1 MNPFEQK
8 PSRKAGAFQSWKSLY
23 PKAYCKDETDAYT
36 KVRIILMTGA
46 EYEAVWFGHQFHRHC
61 TDNDLRRELA
71 VARRQ
76 EQQQQHQLAYLKPAD
91 ETQLETTITYEQL
104 AVDLTAILAQREPD
118 PYVVKALN
126 FALLED
132 FDHLY
137 RYADLLEMEQGI
149 RAERLV
155 GGYTEIMPG
164 RPTIAHHRHP
174 VDSVRRACDFKKAD
188 LLTMLDTCIITAAE
202 QQTMN
207 YYMNLGAFYPN
218 DLGRR
223 LYQEIGMVEEQH
235 VTQYGAL
242 MDPSCTWLENLLL
255 HEYNECYL
263 YWSCFETETDDE
275 VKKIWERYF
284 DMEVGHLHKAAQ
296 LLQKYEGKEWQQVLP
311 QGEFPELLRF
321 APQIDY
327 VRKVLK
333 NTVELTAPGF
343 SLLPVPG
350 GGEQGRAR
358 GGAQPLHHP
367 GISGEKRGG
376 LPLPDQETPRPC
388 PVRPNHRQHPAG
400 PCAQRNQELNRNR
413 NPFFESPG
421 FGLGTFRFM
430 GRYSGKSRPGGRFP
444 WSVAL

>member
-1 MNPFEQK
+1 MNPFTQK
-8 PSRKAGAFQSWKSLY
+8 PAQQGVEFQSWKDLY
-23 PKAYCKDETDAYT
+23 PKAYHKDDTDAYT

-46 EYEAVWFGHQFHRHC
+46 EYEAVWFGHQFHRNC
-61 TDNDLRRELA
+61 TDNNLRREIA
-71 VARRQ
+71 VSRRV
-76 EQQQQHQLAYLKPAD
+76 EQQQQHQLAYLKPVD

-137 RYADLLEMEQGI
+137 RYADLLEMEQGVK
-149 RAERLV
+149 AERLV
-155 GGYTEIMPG
+155 GGYTEVMPG

-174 VDSVRRACDFKKAD
+174 VDSVRRACNFKQAQ
-188 LLTMLDTCIITAAE
+188 LITMLDTCTITAAE

-242 MDPSCTWLENLLL
+242 LDPACTWLENLLL

-263 YWSCFETETDDE
+263 YWSCLETETHPV
-275 VKKIWERYF
+275 VKKIWEQNF
-284 DMEVGHLHKAAQ
+284 EAELQHLHKAVQ
-296 LLQKYEGKEWQQVLP
+296 LLQKFEGKDWQQVLP

-327 VRKVLK
+327 VRKVLE
-333 NTVELTAPGF
+333 NTVELTAVGEDYVPVGQLNKDTPF
-343 SLLPVPG
+343 FHYQAQVNAGDVMDVPSHRIIAEYQKQRGEDYRYQQKEHPVPALRDRKTDNT
-350 GGEQGRAR
+350 ELGR
-358 GGAQPLHHP
+358 
-367 GISGEKRGG
+367 ISAK
-376 LPLPDQETPRPC
+376 TC
-388 PVRPNHRQHPAG
+388 
-400 PCAQRNQELNRNR
+400 
-413 NPFFESPG
+413 
-421 FGLGTFRFM
+421 
-430 GRYSGKSRPGGRFP
+430 
-444 WSVAL
+444 

>member
-1 MNPFEQK
+1 MNPFEEK

-23 PKAYCKDETDAYT
+23 PKAYRKDETDAYT

-104 AVDLTAILAQREPD
+104 AVDLTAILAQRDPD

-188 LLTMLDTCIITAAE
+188 LITMLDTCIITAAE

-223 LYQEIGMVEEQH
+223 LYQEIGMVEEEH

-242 MDPSCTWLENLLL
+242 LDPGCTWLENLLL

-284 DMEVGHLHKAAQ
+284 EMEVGHLHKAAQ

-333 NTVELTAPGF
+333 KTVELTAAGEDY
-343 SLLPVPG
+343 LPVD
-350 GGEQGRAR
+350 QVA
-358 GGAQPLHHP
+358 
-367 GISGEKRGG
+367 
-376 LPLPDQETPRPC
+376 PDS
-388 PVRPNHRQHPAG
+388 
-400 PCAQRNQELNRNR
+400 
-413 NPFFESPG
+413 PFFRYQEAANKGGPEAVPSHCIIRTYQEKKGEDYRYQTKKHPVPALADRTADNTR
-421 FGLGTFRFM
+421 LGRV
-430 GRYSGKSRPGGRFP
+430 SG
-444 WSVAL
+444 AADN

>member
-8 PSRKAGAFQSWKSLY
+8 PSRSAEGFQSWKNLY
-23 PKAYCKDETDAYT
+23 PKAYRKEETDAYT

-46 EYEAVWFGHQFHRHC
+46 EYEAVWFGHQFHRNC

-71 VARRQ
+71 FVRRQ
-76 EQQQQHQLAYLKPAD
+76 EQQQQHQLAFLKPAD

-149 RAERLV
+149 QAERLV

-174 VDSVRRACDFKKAD
+174 VDSVRRACNFRTAD
-188 LLTMLDTCIITAAE
+188 LLTMLDTCTITAAE

-207 YYMNLGAFYPN
+207 YYMNLGAYYPN

-242 MDPSCTWLENLLL
+242 MDPSCSWLENLLL

-263 YWSCFETETDDE
+263 YWSCCETETDE
-275 VKKIWERYF
+275 YVKKIWEHSF
-284 DMEVGHLHKAAQ
+284 DVEVSHLHKAAR
-296 LLQKYEGKEWQQVLP
+296 LLGKYEGKEWQQVLP
-311 QGEFPELLRF
+311 QGEFPAPLRF
-321 APQIDY
+321 EPQIDY

-333 NTVELTAPGF
+333 NTVELTADCEEYTPVNCVAPDAPFFRYQAAVNKGGPDAVP
-343 SLLPVPG
+343 SHRIICEYQEENGQDYRYQTKQHPVPALADRKTDNT
-350 GGEQGRAR
+350 ELGRV
-358 GGAQPLHHP
+358 P
-367 GISGEKRGG
+367 SGVCEK
-376 LPLPDQETPRPC
+376 DKNCPC
-388 PVRPNHRQHPAG
+388 
-400 PCAQRNQELNRNR
+400 
-413 NPFFESPG
+413 
-421 FGLGTFRFM
+421 
-430 GRYSGKSRPGGRFP
+430 
-444 WSVAL
+444 

>member
-1 MNPFEQK
+1 MNPFEEK

-23 PKAYCKDETDAYT
+23 PKAYRKDETDAYT

-104 AVDLTAILAQREPD
+104 AVDLTAILAQRDPD

-188 LLTMLDTCIITAAE
+188 LITMLDTCIITAAE

-223 LYQEIGMVEEQH
+223 LYQEIGMVEEEH

-242 MDPSCTWLENLLL
+242 LDPGCTWLENLLL

-284 DMEVGHLHKAAQ
+284 EMEVGHLHKAAQ

-333 NTVELTAPGF
+333 KTVELTAAGEDY
-343 SLLPVPG
+343 LPVD
-350 GGEQGRAR
+350 QVA
-358 GGAQPLHHP
+358 
-367 GISGEKRGG
+367 
-376 LPLPDQETPRPC
+376 PDS
-388 PVRPNHRQHPAG
+388 
-400 PCAQRNQELNRNR
+400 
-413 NPFFESPG
+413 PFFRYQEAANKGGPEAVPSHCIIRTYQEKKGEDYRYQTKKHPVPALADRTADNTQLGRVPG
-421 FGLGTFRFM
+421 AA
-430 GRYSGKSRPGGRFP
+430 KN
-444 WSVAL
+444 

>member
-1 MNPFEQK
+1 MNPFEEK

-23 PKAYCKDETDAYT
+23 PKAYRKDETDAYT

-104 AVDLTAILAQREPD
+104 AVDLTAILAQRDPD

-188 LLTMLDTCIITAAE
+188 LITVLDTCIITAAE

-223 LYQEIGMVEEQH
+223 LYQEIGMVEEEH

-242 MDPSCTWLENLLL
+242 LDPGCTWLENLLL

-284 DMEVGHLHKAAQ
+284 EMEVGHLHKAAQ

-333 NTVELTAPGF
+333 KTVELTAAGEDY
-343 SLLPVPG
+343 LPVD
-350 GGEQGRAR
+350 QVA
-358 GGAQPLHHP
+358 
-367 GISGEKRGG
+367 
-376 LPLPDQETPRPC
+376 PDS
-388 PVRPNHRQHPAG
+388 
-400 PCAQRNQELNRNR
+400 
-413 NPFFESPG
+413 PFFRYQEAANKGGPEAVPSHCIIRTYQEKKGEDYRYQTKKHPVPALADRTADNTRLGRVPG
-421 FGLGTFRFM
+421 
-430 GRYSGKSRPGGRFP
+430 
-444 WSVAL
+444 AADN

>member
-1 MNPFEQK
+1 MNPFEEK
-8 PSRKAGAFQSWKSLY
+8 PSRKAGEFQSWKSLY

-104 AVDLTAILAQREPD
+104 AVDLTAILAQRDPD

-149 RAERLV
+149 QAERLV

-174 VDSVRRACDFKKAD
+174 VDSVRRACNFKKAD

-223 LYQEIGMVEEQH
+223 LYQEIGMVEEEH

-263 YWSCFETETDDE
+263 YWSCFETETDDH

-284 DMEVGHLHKAAQ
+284 DMEVGHLHKAAK
-296 LLQKYEGKEWQQVLP
+296 LLQKYEGKEWQEVLP

-321 APQIDY
+321 EPQIDY

-333 NTVELTAPGF
+333 NTVELTAGGEDYLSVDQIAPDSPFFRYQEAVNKGGPEAVP
-343 SLLPVPG
+343 SHKIIWTYQEKNGEDYRYQTKKHPVPALADRTADNT
-350 GGEQGRAR
+350 QLGRM
-358 GGAQPLHHP
+358 P
-367 GISGEKRGG
+367 
-376 LPLPDQETPRPC
+376 ETAK
-388 PVRPNHRQHPAG
+388 N
-400 PCAQRNQELNRNR
+400 
-413 NPFFESPG
+413 
-421 FGLGTFRFM
+421 
-430 GRYSGKSRPGGRFP
+430 
-444 WSVAL
+444 

>member
-1 MNPFEQK
+1 MSMNPFDEK
-8 PSRKAGAFQSWKSLY
+8 PRPLEDGFQDWKALAAKPY
-23 PKAYCKDETDAYT
+23 DKRECDPYT
-36 KVRIILMTGA
+36 RVRTILMNGT
-46 EYEAVWFGHQFHRHC
+46 EFEAVWFSHQFHRHC
-61 TDNDLRRELA
+61 QNNDLRRELA
-71 VARRQ
+71 ILRRQ
-76 EQQQQHQLAYLKPAD
+76 EQQQQKQIAALKPRD
-91 ETQLETTITYEQL
+91 ETLLEHTIGYEQL

-149 RAERLV
+149 QAERLV

-174 VDSVRRACDFKKAD
+174 VDSVRRACNFKKAD

-223 LYQEIGMVEEQH
+223 LYQEIGMVEEEH

-263 YWSCFETETDDE
+263 YWSCFETETDDH

-284 DMEVGHLHKAAQ
+284 EMEVGHLHKAAK
-296 LLQKYEGKEWQQVLP
+296 LLQKYEGKEWQEVLP

-321 APQIDY
+321 EPQIDY

-333 NTVELTAPGF
+333 NTVELTAGGEDY
-343 SLLPVPG
+343 LPVD
-350 GGEQGRAR
+350 QIA
-358 GGAQPLHHP
+358 
-367 GISGEKRGG
+367 
-376 LPLPDQETPRPC
+376 PDS
-388 PVRPNHRQHPAG
+388 
-400 PCAQRNQELNRNR
+400 
-413 NPFFESPG
+413 PFFRYQEAVNKGGPEAVPSHKIIWTYQEKNGEDYRYQTKKHPVPALADRTADNTQ
-421 FGLGTFRFM
+421 LGRMPETA
-430 GRYSGKSRPGGRFP
+430 KN
-444 WSVAL
+444 

>member
-1 MNPFEQK
+1 MNPFEEK

-23 PKAYCKDETDAYT
+23 PKAYRKDETDAYT

-104 AVDLTAILAQREPD
+104 AVDLTAILAQRDPD

-188 LLTMLDTCIITAAE
+188 LITMLDTCIITAAE

-223 LYQEIGMVEEQH
+223 LYQEIGMVEEEH

-242 MDPSCTWLENLLL
+242 LDPGCTWLENLLL

-284 DMEVGHLHKAAQ
+284 EMEVGHLHKAAQ

-333 NTVELTAPGF
+333 KTVELTAAGEDY
-343 SLLPVPG
+343 LPVD
-350 GGEQGRAR
+350 QVA
-358 GGAQPLHHP
+358 
-367 GISGEKRGG
+367 
-376 LPLPDQETPRPC
+376 PDS
-388 PVRPNHRQHPAG
+388 
-400 PCAQRNQELNRNR
+400 
-413 NPFFESPG
+413 PFFRYQEAANKGGPEAVPSHCIIRTYQEKKGEDYRYQTKKHPVPALADRTADNTRLGRVPG
-421 FGLGTFRFM
+421 
-430 GRYSGKSRPGGRFP
+430 
-444 WSVAL
+444 AADN

>member
-8 PSRKAGAFQSWKSLY
+8 PSRKAGEFQSWKSLY
-23 PKAYCKDETDAYT
+23 PKAYCKDATDAYT

-46 EYEAVWFGHQFHRHC
+46 EYEAVWFGHQFHRNC
-61 TDNDLRRELA
+61 ADNDLRRELA
-71 VARRQ
+71 VVRRQ

-104 AVDLTAILAQREPD
+104 AVDLTAILAQRDPD
-118 PYVVKALN
+118 PHVVKALN

-149 RAERLV
+149 QAERLV

-174 VDSVRRACDFKKAD
+174 VDSVRKACNFRKAN

-218 DLGRR
+218 DLGRQ

-235 VTQYGAL
+235 VTQYGSL
-242 MDPSCTWLENLLL
+242 MDPNCTWLENLLL

-263 YWSCFETETDDE
+263 YWSCIETETDDC
-275 VKKIWERYF
+275 VKKIWEQYF

-296 LLQKYEGKEWQQVLP
+296 LLQKYEGKTWQQVLP

-321 APQIDY
+321 RSQIDY

-333 NTVELTAPGF
+333 NTVELTAVGEEYQPVDRLAPDAAFFQYQEAVNKGGPKAVP
-343 SLLPVPG
+343 SHCTIRTYQEHNGEDYRYQTKDHPVPALADRTADNT
-350 GGEQGRAR
+350 QLGRV
-358 GGAQPLHHP
+358 P
-367 GISGEKRGG
+367 GVS
-376 LPLPDQETPRPC
+376 QT
-388 PVRPNHRQHPAG
+388 
-400 PCAQRNQELNRNR
+400 
-413 NPFFESPG
+413 
-421 FGLGTFRFM
+421 
-430 GRYSGKSRPGGRFP
+430 
-444 WSVAL
+444 